1 MSFPKTIVYPLVT
14 LSVLAATF
22 LPALGTGKTA
32 KAKETFSGNTTI
44 EKAVSEKRWAVC
56 GLSDNFMRE
65 EPEYEA
71 ELGNQMLM
79 GTLGKVLGFK
89 GSWIHVESPDP
100 YRAWVGPRGLVLMT
114 DSEKDAYLRADK
126 YIFTGWYGRISEAPS
141 ANSAAV
147 GDLVAG
153 DIILKGSGRARK
165 GFLPVVTPDGRSGY
179 VPRAELSDFSEW
191 CKKEPSADKIVSTAM
206 RMMGVPYL
214 WGGNTV
220 KGVDCSGMTRLA
232 YFLNGVLLPRN
243 ASQQALVGLD
253 IPVGKI
259 NDEADFSA
267 LKPGDLLF
275 FAGGANPQKVT
286 HVGMY
291 IGGGR
296 FIHSSG
302 MVRISSL
309 DPEAGDYYGSK
320 SLVKARRMLGE
331 EAEGVVMVRDSEYYN
346 NN

>member
-1 MSFPKTIVYPLVT
+1 
-14 LSVLAATF
+14 
-22 LPALGTGKTA
+22 
-32 KAKETFSGNTTI
+32 
-44 EKAVSEKRWAVC
+44 
-56 GLSDNFMRE
+56 
-65 EPEYEA
+65 
-71 ELGNQMLM
+71 
-79 GTLGKVLGFK
+79 
-89 GSWIHVESPDP
+89 
-100 YRAWVGPRGLVLMT
+100 
-114 DSEKDAYLRADK
+114 
-126 YIFTGWYGRISEAPS
+126 
-141 ANSAAV
+141 
-147 GDLVAG
+147 
-153 DIILKGSGRARK
+153 
-165 GFLPVVTPDGRSGY
+165 
-179 VPRAELSDFSEW
+179 
-191 CKKEPSADKIVSTAM
+191 
-206 RMMGVPYL
+206 
-214 WGGNTV
+214 
-220 KGVDCSGMTRLA
+220 MTRLA

-331 EAEGVVMVRDSEYYN
+331 GAEGVVMVRDSEYYN